1 MTKDVEAHLDVM
13 VHVRHLR
20 AARMCNREPR
30 LWFKRHGLSWTEFVT
45 TGIPASRI
53 LATNDALAL
62 PVVEVARKEAA
73 DVNR

>member
-1 MTKDVEAHLDVM
+1 MSELV

-45 TGIPASRI
+45 TGIPVSRI
-53 LATNDALAL
+53 LATNDSLCL
-62 PVVEVARKEAA
+62 PVVEIARKEAA
-73 DVNR
+73 DVNG

>member
-1 MTKDVEAHLDVM
+1 
-13 VHVRHLR
+13 
-20 AARMCNREPR
+20 
-30 LWFKRHGLSWTEFVT
+30 LSWTEFVT
-45 TGIPASRI
+45 TGIPESRI